1 MSDDIKVKLAAWG
14 AWTRDIGTGGSCS
27 SPAQALI
34 NIAPFGD
41 TDKRRARYDNIAY
54 ISDEDALQVD
64 RAMLEL
70 RRYSARLDVALGHML
85 DNELED
91 DNLMVCVLMYDVLM
105 HYYREDES
113 LRDIATNLTM
123 TFGKPFTHTKVK
135 TILERGTGWIDC
147 LLEKSSVDCI
157 TA

>member
-14 AWTRDIGTGGSCS
+14 AWTRDIGASGSCS

-34 NIAPFGD
+34 NMAPFGED
-41 TDKRRARYDNIAY
+41 AKRRARYDNITY
-54 ISDEDALQVD
+54 ISDEDALAVD
-64 RAMLEL
+64 RAMLAL

-91 DNLMVCVLMYDVLM
+91 DNLMVCVLMYDVLLR
-105 HYYREDES
+105 YYRHDES

-135 TILERGTGWIDC
+135 SILERGIGWIDC
-147 LLEKSSVDCI
+147 LLEQSGVDCI